1 MNLYK
6 APKWLLKYL
15 GKEDRL
21 TIQCANFLKA
31 NKILFHHTFNEGKR
45 TRTMQEKLKG
55 FGVFTGIP
63 DILILQPSGLYVGLA
78 IELKVVYDS
87 GQKNRLSPSQKE
99 AQKIMSQ
106 HKWKCVTVY
115 NIDEFMS
122 EVKNYFQNK

>member
-1 MNLYK
+1 MKLYK
-6 APKWLLKYL
+6 PPKWLLKYL
-15 GKEDRL
+15 GKEDKL
-21 TIQCANFLKA
+21 TIQCANFLKL

-63 DILILQPSGLYVGLA
+63 DILILQPSGLFVGLA

-99 AQKIMSQ
+99 AQKVMSQ
-106 HKWKCVTVY
+106 KGWKCVTVY
-115 NIDEFMS
+115 NIDEFIN
-122 EVKNYFQNK
+122 EVKVFFNKK